1 MLTTTMT
8 VDIYSEWRE
17 LVQNGPVGL
26 REVDSAS
33 PFRRLYGVDDSHR
46 AQFVMFFASEPVRP
60 PISAAVDVAVGFRE
74 RDGQWTL
81 ALTLVDPELT
91 EVFLQLSVDL
101 VRRTRMAT
109 SASEGLELVLLG
121 LDEWRRALN
130 PAPARHLSEE
140 ELRGL
145 VAELWVA
152 VRILA
157 PGRSMAD
164 VTRGWLGPFGSP
176 QDFTVDGASFEVK
189 AVRPHATKV
198 AISSAAQ
205 LSADGEFEL
214 CCLVLADA
222 GHGDTGTF
230 SLPGLAAEL
239 VRGTVIAGG
248 TDDEVVRR
256 LARLGVDLAD
266 HYYASRLF
274 TAGHFIRYEVSGD
287 FPCVRAE
294 SLPLGIGN
302 VTYTIEFAAMEPYR
316 KPTVS
321 SDREP

>member
-1 MLTTTMT
+1 MT
-8 VDIYSEWRE
+8 VDIYTEWRE
-17 LVQNGPVGL
+17 LIRSGPVGL

-46 AQFVMFFASEPVRP
+46 AQFVMFFDSEPVRP

-74 RDGQWTL
+74 RDEQWTL
-81 ALTLVDPELT
+81 ALTLVDLALT

-101 VRRTRMAT
+101 VRRTRLAMS
-109 SASEGLELVLLG
+109 SAEGLELVLLG

-130 PAPARHLSEE
+130 PTPARHLSEE

-152 VRILA
+152 VRILS

-176 QDFTVDGASFEVK
+176 QDFTIDGASFEVK
-189 AVRPHATKV
+189 AVRQHATKV

-205 LSADGEFEL
+205 LSADGDLEL

-222 GHGDTGTF
+222 GPDDPGAF

-239 VRGTVIAGG
+239 IRGSVIAGG

-266 HYYASRLF
+266 RYYASRLF
-274 TAGHFIRYEVSGD
+274 SAGHFIRYDVSGD

-294 SLPLGIGN
+294 SLPLGVAN
-302 VTYTIEFAAMEPYR
+302 VTYTIDLSAMAPYR
-316 KPTVS
+316 KPTVPS
-321 SDREP
+321 ELLHGGEV